1 MTVLERTTYR
11 VRVTGRVQ
19 GVCFRDWTRNQ
30 ACRLQISGWVRNRRD
45 GSVEALISG
54 SPEKI
59 QEMLNVFEV
68 GPSAA
73 NVTSIR
79 LKSCGPPLDRD
90 FKQLVTA

>member
-1 MTVLERTTYR
+1 MTALERTTYR

-19 GVCFRDWTRNQ
+19 GVCFRDWIKIQ

-54 SPEKI
+54 SPENI
-59 QEMLNVFEV
+59 REMLSVFEV

-73 NVTSIR
+73 HVTSIR
-79 LKSCGPPLDRD
+79 LKVCGPPLDLS

>member
-1 MTVLERTTYR
+1 MTALERTTYK

-19 GVCFRDWTRNQ
+19 GVCFRDWTKNQ
-30 ACRLQISGWVRNRRD
+30 ACRLEISGWVRNRRD

-54 SPEKI
+54 SPKNIE
-59 QEMLNVFEV
+59 EMLNEFAV

-73 NVTSIR
+73 RVTSIR

>member
-19 GVCFRDWTRNQ
+19 GVCFRDWTKNQ

-73 NVTSIR
+73 HVTSIR
-79 LKSCGPPLDRD
+79 LKSCDPPLDRG

>member
-1 MTVLERTTYR
+1 MRALERTTYR

-19 GVCFRDWTRNQ
+19 GVCFRDWTKNQ

-45 GSVEALISG
+45 GTVEALISG
-54 SPEKI
+54 TPKNI

-73 NVTSIR
+73 HDTSIR
-79 LKSCGPPLDRD
+79 LKSCDPPLDRG
-90 FKQLVTA
+90 FKQLVTV

>member
-19 GVCFRDWTRNQ
+19 GVCFRDWTKNQ
-30 ACRLQISGWVRNRRD
+30 ACRLQISGWVRNCRD

-54 SPEKI
+54 SPENI
-59 QEMLNVFEV
+59 QEMLSIFEV

-73 NVTSIR
+73 HVTSIR
-79 LKSCGPPLDRD
+79 LKSSGPPLDGG

>member
-1 MTVLERTTYR
+1 MTELERTTYR
-11 VRVTGRVQ
+11 VKGTGRVQ
-19 GVCFRDWTRNQ
+19 GVCFRDWTKNQ

-54 SPEKI
+54 SPENI

-68 GPSAA
+68 GPPAA
-73 NVTSIR
+73 RVSSIR
-79 LKSCGPPLDRD
+79 LKSSGPPLDRG